1 MHVTMQLK
9 YVKHIRIC
17 VYPRE
22 RERERSNG
30 IKGDGLGWMH
40 VDQILVQ
47 NNTCIVSIDPTNLL
61 PGKKQKTKKEGKDPE
76 NLNEGC

>member
-1 MHVTMQLK
+1 
-9 YVKHIRIC
+9 
-17 VYPRE
+17 
-22 RERERSNG
+22 
-30 IKGDGLGWMH
+30 MH

>member
-22 RERERSNG
+22 REREREREVMESKVMG
-30 IKGDGLGWMH
+30 
-40 VDQILVQ
+40 
-47 NNTCIVSIDPTNLL
+47 
-61 PGKKQKTKKEGKDPE
+61 
-76 NLNEGC
+76 